1 MSDKHRQSIKNK
13 QLAATLHLKDI
24 YFRMEDVVPDSF
36 TRLKNKALL
45 SLENVIVPFLENSL
59 EKMVCSSNIVIPISG
74 TSFIH
79 RSNEVK
85 RRY

>member
-36 TRLKNKALL
+36 TRLKIRHFYL
-45 SLENVIVPFLENSL
+45 
-59 EKMVCSSNIVIPISG
+59 
-74 TSFIH
+74 
-79 RSNEVK
+79 
-85 RRY
+85 